1 MSTEQTT
8 TSGVDS
14 TASGVGQIEANVT
27 ETATSGVVD
36 GAGAKNPAE
45 PSPAYLKVLGEKKN
59 TKAALDA
66 ANAEIKALK
75 EEKLLEEGRWKEVAE
90 ARGKEVDELKQKDSA
105 REARDI
111 ELSKQALL
119 RRELLKSGVDANLV
133 ERVERTID
141 MNNVTIDGETN
152 VALGLDA
159 ELESLRKDLPQLF
172 TKPRVG
178 VNNNAPL
185 TTSGVVGQLTPEQ
198 IAKLPEAERH
208 RVLLERARQ
217 NQ

>member
-1 MSTEQTT
+1 MSEQMT

-14 TASGVGQIEANVT
+14 TTSGVGQIEAIVT
-27 ETATSGVVD
+27 EATTSGVVN

-59 TKAALDA
+59 AKAALDT

-75 EEKLLEEGRWKEVAE
+75 EEKLLEEGKWKEVAE

-105 REARDI
+105 REVRDV
-111 ELSKQALL
+111 ELAKQALL

-141 MNNVTIDGETN
+141 MSNVTIDGETN

-185 TTSGVVGQLTPEQ
+185 TTGGVIGQLTPQQ
-198 IAKLPEAERH
+198 IAKLPEAERI
-208 RVLLERARQ
+208 RVLLERAQQ